1 MKFIK
6 ATLLFL
12 LVLLL
17 TRELSAKE
25 RNRFL
30 NDTTIATKRI
40 TGDEKQAIADA
51 INKYLD
57 VAGIK
62 IGDLG
67 VSTTSDGDKEASGN
81 VSFFGFDNINLK
93 AVMSAD
99 RKIKSI
105 NTTFPDAATISPEKL
120 VKFFSGKSLGSF
132 LPQSFP
138 LSTGISIKDLSIEF
152 DDKGDSLSK
161 VCLLYT
167 SPSPRDRTRS
177 RMPSSA

>member
-51 INKYLD
+51 M
-57 VAGIK
+57 IK
-62 IGDLG
+62 KP
-67 VSTTSDGDKEASGN
+67 VE
-81 VSFFGFDNINLK
+81 
-93 AVMSAD
+93 
-99 RKIKSI
+99 
-105 NTTFPDAATISPEKL
+105 TFP
-120 VKFFSGKSLGSF
+120 F
-132 LPQSFP
+132 LA
-138 LSTGISIKDLSIEF
+138 LIILT
-152 DDKGDSLSK
+152 
-161 VCLLYT
+161 
-167 SPSPRDRTRS
+167 
-177 RMPSSA
+177 

>member
-1 MKFIK
+1 M
-6 ATLLFL
+6 

-138 LSTGISIKDLSIEF
+138 
-152 DDKGDSLSK
+152 
-161 VCLLYT
+161 
-167 SPSPRDRTRS
+167 
-177 RMPSSA
+177 